1 MEIRVLIT
9 NKKKFEKQKL
19 LATFA
24 ACNFKPLLL
33 KAMLRFKHGKI

>member
-1 MEIRVLIT
+1 MAK
-9 NKKKFEKQKL
+9 KKKFGKQKL
-19 LATFA
+19 LAIFA